1 MLSNLNIRLAQID
14 LWKRDI
20 KFNLTIIIWKSWL
33 MMNEVTL
40 SYNNLQILTY
50 INTSWKEILSDEVQ
64 LLTTCRPLPI
74 TTRRERK
81 RNFWDLRI
89 GSEVESSSRFKGG
102 RPDMVTPLWPTC
114 ESPTLRER
122 GVQYYIIPLN
132 VWAFL
137 SMSISLVILDSIM
150 WINKNVKTCYIYIN
164 LII

>member
-1 MLSNLNIRLAQID
+1 MLSNLNIRLTQID

-50 INTSWKEILSDEVQ
+50 FNTSWKEILSDEVQ
-64 LLTTCRPLPI
+64 LLTTWRPLPI

-89 GSEVESSSRFKGG
+89 GSEVESSSRSRLKGAEAG
-102 RPDMVTPLWPTC
+102 YGNTTF
-114 ESPTLRER
+114 T
-122 GVQYYIIPLN
+122 N
-132 VWAFL
+132 VWKSNIKRKRSTVLHYTVKRMGLFEYVYFFGNSGL
-137 SMSISLVILDSIM
+137 YNV
-150 WINKNVKTCYIYIN
+150 NK
-164 LII
+164 